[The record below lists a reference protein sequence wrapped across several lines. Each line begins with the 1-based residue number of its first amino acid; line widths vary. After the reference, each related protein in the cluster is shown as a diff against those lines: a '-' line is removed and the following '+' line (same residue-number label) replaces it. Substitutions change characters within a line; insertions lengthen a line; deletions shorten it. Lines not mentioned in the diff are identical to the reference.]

1 MVGKRGKRGSTNDTL
16 VPCGPDEVRM
26 EDGTV
31 RIMTE
36 TELLSRRID
45 DATEE
50 SLDATRRMMA
60 MCEEAKEAGISTLV
74 MLDDQGEQL
83 DRINEGMDQINEDMK
98 DAEKNLDDLNKCCGL
113 CVLPWNKRKGKGDFA
128 KQLKDEDG
136 FSGGDGPR
144 IIVDQNGMGPTGG
157 YITRITNDARED
169 EMDQNMQEVAGMIG
183 NLRNMAIDMGS
194 EITQQNTQVERIHLK
209 AKANADR
216 IKKANE
222 QASKLLK

>member
-1 MVGKRGKRGSTNDTL
+1 
-16 VPCGPDEVRM
+16 
-26 EDGTV
+26 
-31 RIMTE
+31 
-36 TELLSRRID
+36 
-45 DATEE
+45 
-50 SLDATRRMMA
+50 
-60 MCEEAKEAGISTLV
+60 
-74 MLDDQGEQL
+74 MLDDQGGKQSLSVVRKRVVIVYFSEQL

-113 CVLPWNKRKGKGDFA
+113 CVLPWNKMVTTELGGAVVGFNALDPFYRRKGKSDFA

-136 FSGGDGPR
+136 FGGGDGPR

-209 AKANADR
+209 SAY
-216 IKKANE
+216 E
-222 QASKLLK
+222 Q